1 VGKRDEPQL
10 QRAKDTA
17 GRARLITRE
26 LPEVRREELMV
37 ATLRCLAELGPIATS
52 VRAIAREAG
61 VSPSLITYHFGT
73 KSELVAAAYEFHSQL
88 LGEATAEVL
97 DRAGDDP
104 SARLSAFF
112 RIGFDPRFLNEEYI
126 TARFLFWGLARTDE
140 HVGRIHADIN
150 TRYRRDLGELV
161 EGAVGPT
168 PDRDALIFSLS
179 ALLDGLWLEWM
190 LDARGFDP
198 DGVVSACWRVIH
210 GYRGVDS
217 TPATPA
223 A

>member
-1 VGKRDEPQL
+1 VASDES
-10 QRAKDTA
+10 QRARTKDTVE
-17 GRARLITRE
+17 RTRQITRE

-37 ATLRCLAELGPIATS
+37 ATLTCLAELGPIATS

-88 LGEATAEVL
+88 LGEATKEHLA
-97 DRAGDDP
+97 DAGDDP
-104 SARLSAFF
+104 TERLSAFF

-126 TARFLFWGLARTDE
+126 TARFLFWGLAQTDPPVAKVHNE
-140 HVGRIHADIN
+140 IN
-150 TRYRRDLGELV
+150 TRYRRDLGELL

-168 PDRDALIFSLS
+168 PDRDALVFSLS
-179 ALLDGLWLEWM
+179 ALLDGLWLEWI

-198 DGVVSACWRVIH
+198 EGVVSACWRVIH
-210 GYRGVDS
+210 GYRGADGVS
-217 TPATPA
+217 SA
-223 A
+223 AS